1 MTTVASTTIVTN
13 LKSLSASTGLTFKS
27 AGAQGIDMAGMLS
40 LALAKALELK
50 ACLTS
55 VVRAT
60 DGGDPNLTTLND
72 ILASLT

>member
-13 LKSLSASTGLTFKS
+13 LKSLPASTTLTLKS
-27 AGAQGIDMAGMLS
+27 AGAEGIDMPGMLS

-50 ACLTS
+50 ICLALA
-55 VVRAT
+55 VRAT
-60 DGGDPNLTTLND
+60 DGGDPNLTILND